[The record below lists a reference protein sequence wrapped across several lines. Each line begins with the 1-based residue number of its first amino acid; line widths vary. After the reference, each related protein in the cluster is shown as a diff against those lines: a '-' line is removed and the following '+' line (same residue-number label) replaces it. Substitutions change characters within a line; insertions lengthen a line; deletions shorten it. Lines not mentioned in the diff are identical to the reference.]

1 MVNAPPCAA
10 CGYALRWIP
19 EHNGWGCDRCRQFYP
34 AQQPQPQQPP
44 QQQWAPQHQHQQPQP
59 QPGYGYGGAAVALP
73 GGGSKIGLWVVLAL
87 LVVAG
92 GVVGLVFA
100 LRGGG
105 GGMASPEALIKAA
118 LVAEGEGNVDALIK
132 LADYPAAFAMGIDCK
147 GEAARDEGIDPDKM
161 VKKLRDQMDELVKTT
176 KGLTIELV
184 ESKRD
189 EGGRHD
195 KTEKGQEI
203 EKGCTAK
210 EDLEFIRYAIKVKVT
225 KDGKTGEQNSK
236 FEMLDVGGHYFMFQ
250 PPRIKPP
257 NKAGA
262 AIDKMTAFKDQ
273 MCKCMDKPCADAV
286 QADFNKWA
294 QDMGKDM
301 EAEDKPD
308 EEIAKR
314 AGDIMQ
320 EYVRCQQKLATP

>member
-19 EHNGWGCDRCRQFYP
+19 EHHGWGCDRCRQFYP
-34 AQQPQPQQPP
+34 AQQQQP
-44 QQQWAPQHQHQQPQP
+44 QQQWTPQHQQQ
-59 QPGYGYGGAAVALP
+59 QPGYGYGGAPAVVP

-105 GGMASPEALIKAA
+105 GGMASPEALIKATLA
-118 LVAEGEGNVDALIK
+118 AEGEGDVDKLIK
-132 LADYPAAFAMGIDCK
+132 LADYPAAFEMGIDCK

-161 VKKLRDQMDELVKTT
+161 VKKLREQMDELVKTT

-189 EGGRHD
+189 EGGKHD

-210 EDLEFIRYAIKVKVT
+210 VDVELVRYAIKVKVT
-225 KDGKTGEQNSK
+225 KDGKTGEQNTK
-236 FEMLDVGGHYFMFQ
+236 FEVLDVGGHYFMFQ

-262 AIDKMTAFKDQ
+262 VIDKMTAFRDQ
-273 MCKCMDKPCADAV
+273 MCKCMDKPCGDAV
-286 QADFNKWA
+286 QADFTKWMEEMTH
-294 QDMGKDM
+294 DMAG
-301 EAEDKPD
+301 EDKPD
-308 EEIAKR
+308 EGTVKR
-314 AGDIMQ
+314 VGEVMQ
-320 EYVRCQQKLATP
+320 QYTLCQQKLPTP